1 MKKQLVPQSLC
12 PCGSQLE
19 YSACCQPILAD
30 HKLALTAE
38 MLMRSRYTAFVRENT
53 AHLLRTWEAK
63 KRPTSLNFDDHP
75 VTWISLVINKT
86 SDGQAADSTG
96 KVDFTSM
103 YIENGQL
110 CTLNETSDFSKR
122 DGLWYYVDG
131 VCEVTKK
138 KIERNRP
145 CPCGSQKKFKRCCS
159 AQ

>member
-1 MKKQLVPQSLC
+1 MKKQSLSQSLC

-19 YSACCQPILAD
+19 HSVCCQPILAD

-38 MLMRSRYTAFVRENT
+38 MLMRSRYTAFVQENT
-53 AHLLRTWEAK
+53 GHLLKTWVEK
-63 KRPTSLNFDDHP
+63 KRPTLLNFDDHP
-75 VTWISLVINKT
+75 VIWIGLIINKT
-86 SDGQAADSTG
+86 IEGQAADSAG
-96 KVDFTSM
+96 KVDFTSI

-110 CTLNETSDFSKR
+110 CTLNETSDFSKIN
-122 DGLWYYVDG
+122 GLWFYVDG
-131 VCEVTKK
+131 ACEVTKK